1 MQPGDFYV
9 SIRDKE
15 EMSND
20 QQLDA
25 EKCDV
30 TVTSSH
36 EGPCAK
42 FVTVNVNQNQSQILR
57 TIPLKGHLIKFNN
70 VAR

>member
-1 MQPGDFYV
+1 V

-20 QQLDA
+20 QQLNA

-30 TVTSSH
+30 TVSSSH
-36 EGPCAK
+36 EGPK
-42 FVTVNVNQNQSQILR
+42 FIALNINQNQSQILH
-57 TIPLKGHLIKFNN
+57 TIPLKGHLIKFDN